1 MAVSKAEKTSF
12 VTEVYQQIHH
22 LIMSGAWKE
31 GDKLPTEHQLAER
44 FHVSR
49 VVVREALQAL
59 RAENLIVTKHGTGS
73 FVSNPQNFLPHHFDT
88 DSGIRLSEEEFQD
101 MIDVRTYIE
110 FRAID
115 LAAKWATEEDLDA
128 IRQALERMQ
137 EHCGDLDAFT
147 QADYDFH
154 RAVVLASHN
163 RMLRHIMEACQDQF
177 FYCLREMNKLRENGI
192 NSLAMHQ
199 ELYALLTVRDASSA
213 VKCLKR
219 HNEYNYARLS
229 AFFQSDS

>member
-1 MAVSKAEKTSF
+1 MAFSKAEKTSF

-73 FVSNPQNFLPHHFDT
+73 FVSNPQNFLPHHFEG
-88 DSGIRLSEEEFQD
+88 DSGIKLSEEEFQD

-115 LAAKWATEEDLDA
+115 LAARRATEADLEA
-128 IRQALERMQ
+128 VRQALERMQ
-137 EHCGDLDAFT
+137 ASCADLDAFT
-147 QADYDFH
+147 EADYAFH

-163 RMLRHIMEACQDQF
+163 RMLCHIMDACQDQF
-177 FYCLREMNKLRENGI
+177 FYCLREMNKLRGDKSWAVELHRDLYQL
-192 NSLAMHQ
+192 LADGN
-199 ELYALLTVRDASSA
+199 AAGAIR
-213 VKCLKR
+213 CLRKN
-219 HNEYNYARLS
+219 NEYNYAKLS
-229 AFFQSDS
+229 PFFQSEG